1 MYEADLGGALEAA
14 GLGQPA
20 DMDQASQVAAAAV
33 MLSLVAC
40 RYGSH
45 ADRARGA
52 AAAAEMRRGQAAAAA
67 AAAAAVPKRRVT
79 VEMLAP
85 PLLNAAKAQAQAAQ
99 AQAAQQQQQQD
110 QEQVQVAAQAAAAG
124 GPLVVAPE
132 VYALLGARYLASQ
145 GVLYGVFISTG
156 NMAASLAAGLA
167 MQLVQSLFS
176 EVSEDLGG

>member
-1 MYEADLGGALEAA
+1 MYEADLGGALEGA

-20 DMDQASQVAAAAV
+20 DMSQASQVAAAGL

-45 ADRARGA
+45 ADRARSA
-52 AAAAEMRRGQAAAAA
+52 AAAAEKRKEQAAAAA
-67 AAAAAVPKRRVT
+67 AAAAAAPQRRVT

-85 PLLNAAKAQAQAAQ
+85 PPLNARRAQAQ
-99 AQAAQQQQQQD
+99 QAAVQ
-110 QEQVQVAAQAAAAG
+110 QEQQRAQEQQAAAGA
-124 GPLVVAPE
+124 PLAVGPE
-132 VYALLGARYLASQ
+132 VYALLGVRYLAAQ